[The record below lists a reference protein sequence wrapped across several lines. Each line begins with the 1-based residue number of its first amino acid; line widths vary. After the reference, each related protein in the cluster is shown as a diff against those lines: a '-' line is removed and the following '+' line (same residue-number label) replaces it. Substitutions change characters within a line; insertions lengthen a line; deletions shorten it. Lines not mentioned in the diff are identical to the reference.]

1 MRFDPALLPG
11 GGTANPAAAE
21 DGVGPPGEPVPNDN
35 YRLNETHRLLTFLVP
50 ATAHVTVLT
59 RDAGSPNGT
68 PIKVDELA
76 RIVNGGK
83 HPPLFEPLQT
93 RGWIRY
99 HVDTLQSLDQQYPP
113 RPRDM
118 HLM

>member
-21 DGVGPPGEPVPNDN
+21 DGVVPPGEPVPNDN

-68 PIKVDELA
+68 PIKADELA
-76 RIVNGGK
+76 RNVNGGR
-83 HPPLFEPLQT
+83 PTAPVPTGQIAAWC
-93 RGWIRY
+93 RCA
-99 HVDTLQSLDQQYPP
+99 SAP
-113 RPRDM
+113 RSR
-118 HLM
+118 